1 MHDHCSRNTVGNERK
16 SLSSGN
22 LVAWRILSAIRK
34 YVVSE
39 NKGRGKAKGDKHYS
53 SGIQKIQEKSL
64 QRVDI

>member
-1 MHDHCSRNTVGNERK
+1 MYDHCSRNTVGNERK

-34 YVVSE
+34 YIVSE
-39 NKGRGKAKGDKHYS
+39 NKGRGKAKDDKHYN
-53 SGIQKIQEKSL
+53 SGIQKTQGESL